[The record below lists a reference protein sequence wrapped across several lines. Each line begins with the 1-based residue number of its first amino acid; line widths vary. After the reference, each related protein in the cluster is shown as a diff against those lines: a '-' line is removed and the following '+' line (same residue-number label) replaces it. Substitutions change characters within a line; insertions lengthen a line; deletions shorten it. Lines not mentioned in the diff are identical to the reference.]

1 MKRLHLHVNV
11 ESLDDSISFYETLFG
26 AEPSVRK
33 ADYAKWLL
41 DDPRVNFAIS
51 SRGRAAGLDHLGIQV
66 ESTGELAELAGRLK
80 AANRAV
86 FEQTQTTC
94 CYAVSDKAW
103 SVDPAGLSWE
113 TFHST
118 GQATR
123 YGDGSLEAAGQSP
136 LQGARAAGP
145 AAGETCCSP
154 AGGDRGR
161 KADPDPC
168 C

>member
-11 ESLDDSISFYETLFG
+11 ENLEDSIGFYETLFG

-33 ADYAKWLL
+33 SDYAKWLL

-51 SRGRAAGLDHLGIQV
+51 SRGRTAGLDYLGMEV
-66 ESTGELAELAGRLK
+66 GSAGELAETAERLK
-80 AANRAV
+80 AADRAV
-86 FEQTQTTC
+86 FEQHQATC

-118 GQATR
+118 GEATR
-123 YGDGSLEAAGQSP
+123 YGDDTREAEGRSRLASKQSAE
-136 LQGARAAGP
+136 L
-145 AAGETCCSP
+145 CCSGASRDTGRR
-154 AGGDRGR
+154 AGSER
-161 KADPDPC
+161 C

>member
-11 ESLDDSISFYETLFG
+11 ENLEDSIRFYETLFG
-26 AEPSVRK
+26 HQPSIRK

-41 DDPRVNFAIS
+41 DGPRVNFAIS
-51 SRGRAAGLDHLGIQV
+51 SRGRTPGLDHLGI
-66 ESTGELAELAGRLK
+66 EAGSAGELAAVAERLK
-80 AANRAV
+80 AADRPV
-86 FEQTQTTC
+86 FEQDQATC

-118 GQATR
+118 GEATR
-123 YGDGSLEAAGQSP
+123 YGDDSLEVEKRSRLAAKQT
-136 LQGARAAGP
+136 
-145 AAGETCCSP
+145 GEVCCSP
-154 AGGDRGR
+154 AGGDSDRR
-161 KADPDPC
+161 AEAERC

>member
-11 ESLDDSISFYETLFG
+11 ENLDDSISFYETLFG

-51 SRGRAAGLDHLGIQV
+51 SRGRAAGLDHLGLQV
-66 ESTGELAELAGRLK
+66 DSAGELAETADRLK
-80 AANRAV
+80 AAGRAV
-86 FEQTQTTC
+86 FEQAQATC

-103 SVDPAGLSWE
+103 SADPAGLSWE

-118 GQATR
+118 GEATR
-123 YGDGSLEAAGQSP
+123 YGDDICDAD
-136 LQGARAAGP
+136 QGPRPTGAPPGAPPAEPCCSAAGP
-145 AAGETCCSP
+145 EPARNADAGRCC
-154 AGGDRGR
+154 
-161 KADPDPC
+161 
-168 C
+168 

>member
-11 ESLDDSISFYETLFG
+11 ENLEDSIRFYETLFG
-26 AEPSVRK
+26 HEPSVRK

-51 SRGRAAGLDHLGIQV
+51 SRGRTPGLDHLGI
-66 ESTGELAELAGRLK
+66 ETASAGELAEVAHRLK
-80 AANRAV
+80 AADRPV
-86 FEQTQTTC
+86 FEQEQATC

-118 GQATR
+118 GDLTR
-123 YGDGSLEAAGQSP
+123 YGDDTLEAAGRSRLSSKQ
-136 LQGARAAGP
+136 P
-145 AAGETCCSP
+145 AEVCCS
-154 AGGDRGR
+154 ADGRDHDRR
-161 KADPDPC
+161 AQAERC

>member
-11 ESLDDSISFYETLFG
+11 ENLEDSIRFYETLFG
-26 AEPSVRK
+26 AGPSVRK

-51 SRGRAAGLDHLGIQV
+51 SRGRAAGLDHLGIEV
-66 ESTGELAELAGRLK
+66 GSAGELAETAGRLK
-80 AANRAV
+80 AAERPV
-86 FEQTQTTC
+86 FEQEQASC

-118 GQATR
+118 GEATR
-123 YGDGSLEAAGQSP
+123 YGDDTREAEGRSRLALGQP
-136 LQGARAAGP
+136 VDA
-145 AAGETCCSP
+145 CCSAADGGTGRNAQ
-154 AGGDRGR
+154 AGR
-161 KADPDPC
+161 C

>member
-11 ESLDDSISFYETLFG
+11 ENLDDSISFYATLFG

-33 ADYAKWLL
+33 PDYAKWLL

-51 SRGRAAGLDHLGIQV
+51 RRGRAAGLDHLGLQV
-66 ESTGELAELAGRLK
+66 DSAAELAEVAERLK
-80 AANRAV
+80 AAHRAV
-86 FEQTQTTC
+86 SEQVQATC

-118 GQATR
+118 GEAAH
-123 YGDGSLEAAGQSP
+123 YGDDLLDPGRRPRLAGVAADDEAEP
-136 LQGARAAGP
+136 
-145 AAGETCCSP
+145 ETCCP
-154 AGGDRGR
+154 PTGRRERRNAAAGR
-161 KADPDPC
+161 C